1 MLFLCKNKAA
11 VRACAQITGK
21 EHTMKKLETV
31 LAVTAA
37 MILALSAAG
46 CSSSSDDDDNETGGA
61 GELVSKELEISE
73 TPQLLV
79 KADELKNISSLT
91 ISITNIYTSES
102 NWWFGIVDEN
112 GENYQEIKWKSG
124 ESSECIYELS
134 ITDFSTYSNGI
145 YIKGVSST
153 VTVKVT
159 AEEGSA
165 SQDTPSNTETP
176 SDTDT
181 SSGDGNSGT
190 ENGDEDST
198 GDDEEDW
205 NMGVEIYSES
215 ITLSGDPSSAQIES
229 SKLSN
234 SNIQKIIITA
244 VNFSAYNSDGWI
256 TLHTGQWNNKKEKS
270 AANKWSDKKLGCL
283 WEITD
288 TDFISAA
295 KQNGIFIAGTAD
307 ATATITVSYQ

>member
-153 VTVKVT
+153 ATVKVT

-181 SSGDGNSGT
+181 SSGNGNSGT
-190 ENGDEDST
+190 ENGDEEDNSKINNNKTIEIPISTTQDDWKTANLTASAGITFTINLTGISTLDNNYVYFWADNGDANNYPVVPTVNTKEDGKSLTATVILPETST
-198 GDDEEDW
+198 GKSHIKVTYQDSEW
-205 NMGVEIYSES
+205 NDISGINIY
-215 ITLSGDPSSAQIES
+215 IE
-229 SKLSN
+229 
-234 SNIQKIIITA
+234 
-244 VNFSAYNSDGWI
+244 VN
-256 TLHTGQWNNKKEKS
+256 
-270 AANKWSDKKLGCL
+270 
-283 WEITD
+283 
-288 TDFISAA
+288 
-295 KQNGIFIAGTAD
+295 
-307 ATATITVSYQ
+307 

>member
-1 MLFLCKNKAA
+1 
-11 VRACAQITGK
+11 
-21 EHTMKKLETV
+21 MKKLETV

-102 NWWFGIVDEN
+102 DWWFGIVDEN

-153 VTVKVT
+153 ATVKAT

-190 ENGDEDST
+190 ENGNEDST
-198 GDDEEDW
+198 GDTEKT
-205 NMGVEIYSES
+205 
-215 ITLSGDPSSAQIES
+215 ITLVFYSYNNPA
-229 SKLSN
+229 KYV
-234 SNIQKIIITA
+234 NIWK
-244 VNFSAYNSDGWI
+244 
-256 TLHTGQWNNKKEKS
+256 HTGIEFANDVTLSTSWNWEHSQGIMTESTEHEKWYKIKLKIKDANNNDEGFDIYKDSSSGNNNDKLFSSNDTKATTVYNNLVNSTSEILYLYYDDTNSKYATS
-270 AANKWSDKKLGCL
+270 ATYPW
-283 WEITD
+283 
-288 TDFISAA
+288 
-295 KQNGIFIAGTAD
+295 
-307 ATATITVSYQ
+307 